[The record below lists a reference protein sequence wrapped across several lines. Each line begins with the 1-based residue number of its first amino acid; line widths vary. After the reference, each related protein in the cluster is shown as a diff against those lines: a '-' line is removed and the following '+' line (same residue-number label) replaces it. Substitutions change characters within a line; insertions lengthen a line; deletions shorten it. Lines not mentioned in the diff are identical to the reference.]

1 MHIPL
6 YPKKKSS
13 NHLTSQNLLWTT
25 HPLHSLNF
33 EILMRLKMHLHR
45 DFIPKQIHCYNLQ
58 QQPSLVPKFLGLAMD
73 PQQSYLLQWLN
84 FTLSIKHTTL
94 LFSGL
99 RPALNKIYDTKHIHK
114 QLSSLSSLLTKN
126 TYGSTA
132 KIKSKAL
139 VQCLCYKLCHH
150 TMHQSKHINTL

>member
-1 MHIPL
+1 MI
-6 YPKKKSS
+6 
-13 NHLTSQNLLWTT
+13 NTSTQRYYSQTNT
-25 HPLHSLNF
+25 
-33 EILMRLKMHLHR
+33 
-45 DFIPKQIHCYNLQ
+45 
-58 QQPSLVPKFLGLAMD
+58 
-73 PQQSYLLQWLN
+73 LLQ
-84 FTLSIKHTTL
+84 FTTTTTKLSPKIFGIGHGSSTNIFVAVTKFYTIHQTTTTL

-99 RPALNKIYDTKHIHK
+99 RPALNKTYYTKHIHK

-150 TMHQSKHINTL
+150 TMHQNKHINTL